1 MTKKYKLTDEI
12 KVVFGRTLHRIQA
25 IVSFSDVE
33 EGELGGF
40 VEKEANLSQDG
51 DAWVSGDARVNGN
64 AHVYGNAQV
73 YGDARVSGNARV
85 CGDAW
90 VKNCTDILLV
100 TPIGSENGTLTVTRS
115 QNGELSI
122 TRGCF
127 HGDLDEFTRAVEETH
142 GDNEYG
148 KQYQL
153 IIELV
158 KLRFKA

>member
-51 DAWVSGDARVNGN
+51 DAWVCGDAHVYDNALVCGD
-64 AHVYGNAQV
+64 AHVYG
-73 YGDARVSGNARV
+73 DAWVSGN
-85 CGDAW
+85 AW
-90 VKNCTDILLV
+90 VKNCTDILWV

-158 KLRFKA
+158 KLRFR